1 MAVFKA
7 TQNKKG
13 SLDSGKFKATNRKS
27 YDSIMVYDWETKNK
41 ESISTLNNYYTK
53 INNGEFLTADDI
65 TAYQTALNDY
75 VNSSKS
81 LRGINKSFGGT
92 YSEEEEKKWN
102 DSITLMQTDYDNASK
117 FYSSFKNEDKYKDY
131 LAGVQRQNELK
142 NYDLTAGA
150 TEIAELESIYNSTK
164 NQLDSLNHELVRAI
178 DNRDVNKVKS
188 IRAQIEEAKNKLEQY
203 GDIESI
209 LAEKRAYYGEA
220 ERLQSSIKLSEEAKN
235 DADFATYS
243 QQGASIKNPTLDD
256 AWGGFSVG
264 SWRPFGEDIGNIV
277 TFSRQY
283 ADEEMAKYGD
293 SNNSPLLTNPLYGF
307 MTDDE
312 VSIYNYYLA
321 KEGKEK
327 ASEYLSAIEG
337 DLTARQATGIV
348 DNIGDNGLLK
358 VVFNVAANVE
368 NYFVGMKNLI
378 AEEDYYAPTA
388 SQLASNELSGTFDTV
403 FGQVMYDLAGSIGY
417 MLPSI
422 LVGNVLG
429 GAIGTASM
437 GLSAMGN
444 AKAEMINLGYSKE
457 QATAYGVLVGASEA
471 GLQYVLGGIS
481 SLGGKASGGLIQKV
495 LTKVDN
501 AFARTAIKLG
511 GNMLSEGIE
520 ESLQTILE
528 PWFKSIVTGVD
539 FEAPDAGEVLY
550 SGLLGALSAGLLE
563 GAGTIGGEVSTYKS
577 GQLVQNV
584 GAVDRLAKV
593 GSTFAADSVAYKI
606 AGKVNENTGAYTI
619 GRLLNEVDAT
629 LTEQNKSEIVKS
641 LIRKGMSPSDAE
653 IHVKWLNEVVE
664 GATITDEQALLLDS
678 NDVLSKTFND
688 VIINENSTVNQRNKA
703 YAEAIDMVN
712 KGVVDTKVSKGSK
725 TAETPIAET
734 SSTTVETQAEGGNLA
749 TTEANTTTHEGNEV
763 KVKEISSIKDG
774 EVFVRLDNG
783 KEVSTKEIDFNR
795 KEDGLIYEHVAN
807 MNEETAQYFLDG
819 FNKGNIGEGKTISLE
834 TYIRGFD
841 EAYKNGALG
850 MPYYSISKDGIAAL
864 LSETQRKIAYNRGR
878 IDSVAKIEAQ
888 QKELDEKRATVSK
901 TEKVEKK
908 KGKVHIED
916 GVEVKTERQKTSIKA
931 LEVLANALGIDIHIF
946 ESTIGEDGKRSG
958 ANGWY
963 DPTNNS
969 IHIDLYAGQTGEST
983 ILFTAAHE
991 LTHFIREWSPKKFQ
1005 VFADFLLE
1013 QYGERGVPID
1023 DLIQK
1028 QINKAKA
1035 KRNVTLSFDAAYEE
1049 VIADACESM
1058 LTDSNALK
1066 KIAMLKAKDKGLV
1079 NQIKT
1084 FINNL
1089 VEKIKIAYDK
1099 LNPDS
1104 QEAKLVRR
1112 MGDVAKQLQ
1121 TLWTDA
1127 LMDAGE
1133 TYQTVDKTLGDNGVM
1148 VDPNTESAS
1157 LLSVRDVLDSKQQD
1171 QVAKAL
1177 AERFGVTEEEA
1188 RNWISAETS
1197 LASIILN
1204 PKYSQYLDYTADP
1217 NEQAIKKNSDYPQ
1230 GTVDFSNICKKRRDF
1245 TDVMNRVLRKFPN
1258 HVFEAT
1264 DLAKIR
1270 TIMME
1275 ENMEVACGICYVED
1289 RRQLDSIVAQDFI
1302 NSLALYREGSKTR
1315 PDGSPFNTNQLK
1327 ALQLID
1333 GDTYTPTIYELVS
1346 LEGRNSLKA
1355 KNPAME
1361 QAWVKFN
1368 NARGMQSVRL
1378 LLNDAE
1384 YKRQILK
1391 YSPAVVSRK
1400 NDYGGLR
1407 IYSFSDMEM
1416 FHLIDIIQVITD
1428 SATVGLSI
1436 QGYTKVNEYAKAVK
1450 DTGEKLNR
1458 SLIPKGDLGYHIENG
1473 KVVLDYDTV
1482 EGIDINHPDFFDS
1495 TDNPNVGNIVI
1506 GINETQIKASML
1518 SDFVDYIIPFHTGQ
1532 SKDVLGEK
1540 GIAEWHNYEDS
1551 QSERDLATGKKSSHQ
1566 INIYTE
1572 VLQAAEK
1579 EGKPITNKV
1588 EFVNKFLE
1596 VCKEN
1601 GLKPRFSEFLNIG
1614 KDGEYVYTEG
1624 YHKFLVDFKMFDTK
1638 TGEYLPQK
1646 PVKPIFD
1653 NEYLTSLLK
1662 DYVKSQQEK
1671 DAKLAE
1677 TIPTVIERITNEI
1690 VKPDVKYSDR
1700 DSDGNHLSKEQQ
1712 EFFKDSMVRDKDGNL
1727 LVLYHGTHEKFSIFD
1742 ISKTSSVNALGKG
1755 HYFTTSLEDA
1765 TEHYT
1770 KAGGTVDNSNDTDAK
1785 IESMAYDL
1793 FYERGYDYED
1803 SLEGDSEINEILDEC
1818 FREAEEYYSEKNAT
1832 LMSVYLNIK
1841 NPLFVKKG
1849 SEVGSI
1855 LSRVF
1860 VDINN
1865 RIVDIDSSEI
1875 LGSEYDGIIDTT
1887 VSETL
1892 QGVPEGTMHIVAFNS
1907 NQIKLTNNET
1917 PTDNPDIRYSD
1928 RVTDKETLEFL
1939 ENQEHVTVYRAMQL
1953 IDGKLYPP
1961 MNAYTYD
1968 KNGNKVLMPPSE
1980 IGAWEQAVERPDLID
1995 PKTGKFKLDKGKTD
2009 SGKRGTAVA
2018 AAYNPYIHTS
2028 LSMLNDQ
2035 FTSAYTRSNLVVVK
2049 GVVPKSELS
2058 SGYRAEYAKD
2068 SVGETEWHSG
2078 VVSSQLPE
2086 SRKVILSRWFKPV
2099 EVVDNDVV
2107 AQSIKKM
2114 LGNTGIE
2121 IPYNVVSPN
2130 LRRSLEKI
2138 GVPVG
2143 EGRGIRNLPNKN
2155 EVKYSE
2161 RDPQLAEQREKINKV
2176 LASENAKLKED
2187 NQYLKELVKLQRKQ
2201 THGTKFTKSSVQI
2214 VASKLMKY
2222 ARANGNRAELVQLL
2236 NNFYEHI
2243 ANGENLAWEEIAE
2256 TAQPAVDW
2264 LKNHVVNQKTKL
2276 DPHARE
2282 ILDNLRSKRIYL
2294 NKDQQSEAAYV
2305 YGSFYEYR
2313 KKAMGSLMIVNKDNP
2328 NGAIA
2333 LESVW
2338 YELAELYPDY
2348 FDSEVTVAE
2357 MPARLLDII
2366 DALRNFHDYSTDYEY
2381 ADDMVEQD
2389 LLLQVYDSYWDVSTL
2404 HTAADSYQ
2412 KQINLL
2418 KLKHHQKIAE
2428 LREFHNEKHNQ
2439 LKKDYQEKITR
2450 IKSEYRERNAKT
2462 TRELMN
2468 RYQES
2473 RAKATEG
2480 RHKTEMKRKIQKVVK
2495 ELKKLLLSPTKDK
2508 HVKEELQRAVAE
2520 ALWSINMDTV
2530 GADERVAKYNDL
2542 IAKSSDPDVIQE
2554 LTDTRDR
2561 IQFQGEN
2568 LKDKLD
2574 ALKSAYEKIKNSKDA
2589 ELSNAYQEVVL
2600 NSISN
2605 TLELVG
2611 DTPIRYMSLE
2621 QLEAVYE
2628 MYSMVLHT
2636 VRTAN
2641 KMFKESKYET
2651 LVQTAEAVNSEVRL
2665 AGGEHYKRT
2674 ALGSTLNKIGWT
2686 FLKPFT
2692 AFRTIGSKT
2701 LTSLYNNLRSGED
2714 TYYVDIKEAQDFI
2727 QEQYKKHN
2735 FSKWDMK
2742 QTKEFTAKSGKTF
2755 SLTLEQMMS
2764 IFAYS
2769 RREQAK
2775 AHLLEGGIVLDDAVQ
2790 VVEKNKLGLPVKYEV
2805 TTKSAFNLSEG
2816 TLLEIIDSLT
2826 DEQKAFVKE
2835 MQSYLSDT
2843 MGAKG
2848 NEISM
2853 EMYGIKLFKEAFYF
2867 PIKSSSDYMGFK
2879 PEEAGEI
2886 KLKNPSF
2893 SKETVRHANNPVV
2906 LSNFTDVWANH
2917 VNDMSMYHSFVLP
2930 LEDFTRV
2937 FNYKTRTDAMTE
2949 TMSTEATIA
2958 NAYGKGATQYIRNF
2972 LKSLNGGVRVQG
2984 TPADKLI
2991 SLTKKGAVLAS
3002 ASVTIQQPS
3011 AVMRAMAYIKPKY
3024 FVKATPDSL
3033 KLVNHKKDW
3042 AEIKQYAPIA
3052 GIKEMGHFD
3061 IGLGQSTVDWIK
3073 SNKTTMEKVDDVL
3086 TAAPAYMDELTWISI
3101 WQAVKREVLDTTDLK
3116 FGTKAYLE
3124 KVGERFT
3131 EVVSLSQVY
3140 DSVFA
3145 RSDLMRNP
3153 NPLAKMLTSFMAEP
3167 STTLNMLFDSWV
3179 QAKRTGSKKPMAIT
3193 SGAVVSS
3200 IVLNAMLK
3208 SIVIAMRDD
3217 DEDESYTEKYF
3228 EAFFGD
3234 LKDNL
3239 NPLTLIPLVKD
3250 VVSIFN
3256 GYDVERMDM
3265 ALFSDLK
3272 NAIDAFDSESKT
3284 AYEKW
3289 SGLVGALSAFF
3300 GVPIK
3305 NIERDIRGFIN
3316 TMESFFNGEKTTGAG
3331 IWNAIR
3337 EGLSGKESSKTQQL
3351 YEAYLN
3357 GDQGQIKRV
3366 EGRFKDEADIEAA
3379 LRKALREN
3387 DPRIREAAQAV
3398 IDGNHAERIRITKEI
3413 KAEGHF
3419 KQDTIVAAIN
3429 AELTAMRR
3437 ENKE

>member
-1 MAVFKA
+1 MEVLNMGVRDRYNEKKKKETQSNTSPSPASTSSGVAERYKLKKYYQTLDIDSVNQDYIDSFVSDTNNFFKSSEETYNGIDWYNA
-7 TQNKKG
+7 
-13 SLDSGKFKATNRKS
+13 SSV
-27 YDSIMVYDWETKNK
+27 YDSTSNTLKDLKTRGDTIKAWLDKNK
-41 ESISTLNNYYTK
+41 DRIKEEDYNNLYTTLN
-53 INNGEFLTADDI
+53 
-65 TAYQTALNDY
+65 
-75 VNSSKS
+75 
-81 LRGINKSFGGT
+81 GINGSFDTVIGGFQQV
-92 YSEEEEKKWN
+92 K
-102 DSITLMQTDYDNASK
+102 D

-131 LAGVQRQNELK
+131 LAGVQRQTELK

-164 NQLDSLNHELVRAI
+164 DQLDSLNLELVRAI

-188 IRAQIEEAKNKLEQY
+188 IRTQIEEAENKLEQY

-220 ERLQSSIKLSEEAKN
+220 ERLQNGIKLTEEAKN

-283 ADEEMAKYGD
+283 ADEELAGID
-293 SNNSPLLTNPLYGF
+293 GNNSPRLTNDLYGF
-307 MTDDE
+307 MTDEE

-321 KEGKEK
+321 KDGKEK

-337 DLTARQATGIV
+337 DLTARQASGIV
-348 DNIGDNGLLK
+348 DNIGDNGFLK
-358 VVFNVAANVE
+358 VAFLAVSGMV
-368 NYFVGMKNLI
+368 NYITGAKNLFKD
-378 AEEDYYAPTA
+378 EEYYAPSATQMA
-388 SQLASNELSGTFDTV
+388 VAEIQDSFDTW
-403 FGQVMYDLAGSIGY
+403 FGKVVGDLAYTTGN

-422 LVGNVLG
+422 LVGTVTG
-429 GAIGTASM
+429 GIVGNITM

-444 AKAEMINLGYSKE
+444 AKAEMINLGYSKD
-457 QATAYGVLVGASEA
+457 QATAYGALVGASEA
-471 GLQYVLGGIS
+471 GLQYLLGGIS

-511 GNMLSEGIE
+511 GSMLSEGFE
-520 ESLQTILE
+520 ESLQTVLE

-539 FEAPDAGEVLY
+539 FEAADLGDVLY

-563 GAGTIGGEVSTYKS
+563 GAGTIGGEVSTYKT
-577 GQLVQNV
+577 GKLVQNV
-584 GAVDRLAKV
+584 GTVDRLTKL

-606 AGKVNENTGAYTI
+606 AKKVNKNTGAYTI

-629 LTEQNKSEIVKS
+629 LTEQNKSEIRKS
-641 LIRKGMSPSDAE
+641 LKRKGMLDADIE
-653 IHVKWLNEVVE
+653 THIKWLNEVVE
-664 GATITDEQALLLDS
+664 GATITDEQALILNS
-678 NDVLSKTFND
+678 NEIVSKTFND
-688 VIINENSTVNQRNKA
+688 VIINQNSTVNQRSKA
-703 YAEAIDMVN
+703 YSQTADIIN
-712 KGVVDTKVSKGSK
+712 KGVIDKKASNGSQ
-725 TAETPIAET
+725 TAETSKVET
-734 SSTTVETQAEGGNLA
+734 SLTPTPSEGSTASNTSETKADDNGSVDPQAK
-749 TTEANTTTHEGNEV
+749 TTYDGNEV
-763 KVKEISSIKDG
+763 NIKEVSAVKDG
-774 EVFVRLDNG
+774 EVFVRLDDG
-783 KEVSTKEIDFNR
+783 RKVSTKYVNFDKE
-795 KEDGLIYEHVAN
+795 EDGLVYEHVAN
-807 MNEETAQYFLDG
+807 MNPATAQYFIDG
-819 FNKGNIGEGKTISLE
+819 FNKGKVGEGKTISLE

-841 EAYKNGALG
+841 EAYKIGSLG
-850 MPYYSISKDGIAAL
+850 VPYYSISKDGMAAL

-878 IDSVAKIEAQ
+878 IDSVAKVEAQ
-888 QKELDEKRATVSK
+888 QKGLNEKKTTVSK
-901 TEKVEKK
+901 TENTEKK
-908 KGKVHIED
+908 KGKVYFEK
-916 GVEVKTERQKTSIKA
+916 GVYAKNNRQKTSIKA
-931 LEVLANALGIDIHIF
+931 LKVLADALGINIHIF
-946 ESTIGEDGKRSG
+946 ESPVDATGKHSG
-958 ANGWY
+958 KNGWY
-963 DPTNNS
+963 DPSDNS
-969 IHIDLYAGQTGEST
+969 IHIDLYAGADGKST

-991 LTHFIREWSPKKFQ
+991 LTHFIREWSPKKFKT
-1005 VFADFLLE
+1005 FADFLLA
-1013 QYGERGVPID
+1013 QYGVRGVSVEQLVRSQID
-1023 DLIQK
+1023 
-1028 QINKAKA
+1028 KA
-1035 KRNVTLSFDAAYEE
+1035 KRNGRDIDYDTAYEE
-1049 VIADACESM
+1049 VIADACEAM
-1058 LTDSNALK
+1058 LTDSNAIK
-1066 KIAMLKAKDKGLV
+1066 KLAMLKAKDRGLV
-1079 NQIKT
+1079 NKIKT

-1089 VEKIKIAYDK
+1089 VEKIKKAYAK
-1099 LNPDS
+1099 LAPDS
-1104 QEAKLVRR
+1104 VEAKLVRG
-1112 MGDVAKQLQ
+1112 MVDVAEQLQ

-1127 LMDAGE
+1127 LMDAGA
-1133 TYQTVDKTLGDNGVM
+1133 TYQAVGSKDSATTEQTKHSDRDNFDWNSEEAQIITSAMDMATCRQMIERTYRIVNPNQYEEKPIYRNAEEWLADVGADEVALYIENEYILQEKYLDKIPAYIDGDVYVSEIIEAYQAGVLKGSNNKAEAVRLDVSKGVDTKDSRFYAPQKVEGVKALFETANQKLTNANRDEVTKARAKILLFAHNRGAVEELGITQSELNKKLRSWSHYSAKARDISERINKGVALSNVWTGIENSSYLYNSTVTEEDFSPLVGSISGNSSAYERRFIASTMLALDTHIDYTGIKFVFGVNNFDRGSVLGQYEDHNRTVSIKRGSGL
-1148 VDPNTESAS
+1148 NTVAHEIGHAIDHQWW
-1157 LLSVRDVLDSKQQD
+1157 RDVYKWSGRKDTGGHSPGLSENVINLDLITDSEVKQWIKNFQVFVDNISDSSSIYNEYTQSKNEVFARFVAQFVEWTMQIATGRNQSFGYSSYSDKFTGAQFIEFAKILQEKAKLDSKYQ
-1171 QVAKAL
+1171 K
-1177 AERFGVTEEEA
+1177 
-1188 RNWISAETS
+1188 ET
-1197 LASIILN
+1197 
-1204 PKYSQYLDYTADP
+1204 
-1217 NEQAIKKNSDYPQ
+1217 
-1230 GTVDFSNICKKRRDF
+1230 
-1245 TDVMNRVLRKFPN
+1245 
-1258 HVFEAT
+1258 
-1264 DLAKIR
+1264 
-1270 TIMME
+1270 
-1275 ENMEVACGICYVED
+1275 
-1289 RRQLDSIVAQDFI
+1289 
-1302 NSLALYREGSKTR
+1302 
-1315 PDGSPFNTNQLK
+1315 
-1327 ALQLID
+1327 
-1333 GDTYTPTIYELVS
+1333 
-1346 LEGRNSLKA
+1346 
-1355 KNPAME
+1355 
-1361 QAWVKFN
+1361 
-1368 NARGMQSVRL
+1368 
-1378 LLNDAE
+1378 
-1384 YKRQILK
+1384 
-1391 YSPAVVSRK
+1391 
-1400 NDYGGLR
+1400 
-1407 IYSFSDMEM
+1407 
-1416 FHLIDIIQVITD
+1416 
-1428 SATVGLSI
+1428 
-1436 QGYTKVNEYAKAVK
+1436 
-1450 DTGEKLNR
+1450 
-1458 SLIPKGDLGYHIENG
+1458 
-1473 KVVLDYDTV
+1473 
-1482 EGIDINHPDFFDS
+1482 
-1495 TDNPNVGNIVI
+1495 
-1506 GINETQIKASML
+1506 
-1518 SDFVDYIIPFHTGQ
+1518 
-1532 SKDVLGEK
+1532 
-1540 GIAEWHNYEDS
+1540 
-1551 QSERDLATGKKSSHQ
+1551 
-1566 INIYTE
+1566 
-1572 VLQAAEK
+1572 
-1579 EGKPITNKV
+1579 
-1588 EFVNKFLE
+1588 
-1596 VCKEN
+1596 
-1601 GLKPRFSEFLNIG
+1601 
-1614 KDGEYVYTEG
+1614 
-1624 YHKFLVDFKMFDTK
+1624 
-1638 TGEYLPQK
+1638 
-1646 PVKPIFD
+1646 
-1653 NEYLTSLLK
+1653 
-1662 DYVKSQQEK
+1662 
-1671 DAKLAE
+1671 
-1677 TIPTVIERITNEI
+1677 
-1690 VKPDVKYSDR
+1690 VKYSDR
-1700 DSDGNHLSKEQQ
+1700 DSAGNTLTKEQQ
-1712 EFFKDSMVRDKDGNL
+1712 EFFKDSKVRDKDGNL
-1727 LVLYHGTHEKFSIFD
+1727 LVVYHGSPKKFTVFD
-1742 ISKTSSVNALGKG
+1742 SRKVTGYKNNFNF
-1755 HYFTTSLEDA
+1755 FTPNKEYSEGVGFGA
-1765 TEHYT
+1765 N
-1770 KAGGTVDNSNDTDAK
+1770 GTVYK
-1785 IESMAYDL
+1785 
-1793 FYERGYDYED
+1793 
-1803 SLEGDSEINEILDEC
+1803 
-1818 FREAEEYYSEKNAT
+1818 
-1832 LMSVYLNIK
+1832 VYLNIQ
-1841 NPLFVKKG
+1841 NPYYLNADGQKLGDLDFDK
-1849 SEVGSI
+1849 
-1855 LSRVF
+1855 
-1860 VDINN
+1860 DYWHNN
-1865 RIVDIDSSEI
+1865 EKVVATLISY
-1875 LGSEYDGIIDTT
+1875 GYDGLIVGEKHFPDEII
-1887 VSETL
+1887 S
-1892 QGVPEGTMHIVAFNS
+1892 FNS
-1907 NQIKLTNNET
+1907 NQIKLTNNKT
-1917 PTDNPDIRYSD
+1917 PTSDPDIRYSERYQSAEENSDILALLD
-1928 RVTDKETLEFL
+1928 RVASGNFKANEKVYFGTVSDNIAKQIQKLTGINVTGFKVAIEARQVEHILKGHGQHGTTDKSMADASNIAKMEYVLNEPDDIRNAGKTQAYSYMLNGKNRTADTVLYEKEIGEKSYYVVQAVPDTKAKTLYI
-1939 ENQEHVTVYRAMQL
+1939 VTAFIGKKGYKKEAPQL
-1953 IDGKLYPP
+1953 I
-1961 MNAYTYD
+1961 NAKSLDAT
-1968 KNGNKVLMPPSE
+1968 
-1980 IGAWEQAVERPDLID
+1980 A
-1995 PKTGKFKLDKGKTD
+1995 KTGSVDASKNTIPQ
-2009 SGKRGTAVA
+2009 
-2018 AAYNPYIHTS
+2018 NPNFVNI
-2028 LSMLNDQ
+2028 N
-2035 FTSAYTRSNLVVVK
+2035 
-2049 GVVPKSELS
+2049 PKN
-2058 SGYRAEYAKD
+2058 
-2068 SVGETEWHSG
+2068 
-2078 VVSSQLPE
+2078 SQ
-2086 SRKVILSRWFKPV
+2086 
-2099 EVVDNDVV
+2099 
-2107 AQSIKKM
+2107 
-2114 LGNTGIE
+2114 
-2121 IPYNVVSPN
+2121 
-2130 LRRSLEKI
+2130 
-2138 GVPVG
+2138 
-2143 EGRGIRNLPNKN
+2143 
-2155 EVKYSE
+2155 KYSE

-2176 LASENAKLKED
+2176 LESENAKLKED

-2243 ANGENLAWEEIAE
+2243 ANGENLAWEEITE
-2256 TAQPAVDW
+2256 TAQPAVNW
-2264 LKNHVVNQKTKL
+2264 LKQHVVNQKTKL

-2418 KLKHHQKIAE
+2418 KHKHHKQIAE

-2480 RHKTEMKRKIQKVVK
+2480 RHKTEMKHKIQKVVK

-2674 ALGSTLNKIGWT
+2674 ALGATLNKIGWT

-3024 FVKATPDSL
+3024 FIKSTPQAL
-3033 KLVNHKKDW
+3033 NLVNHKKDW

-3073 SNKTTMEKVDDVL
+3073 SNKTTMEKVDEVL
-3086 TAAPAYMDELTWISI
+3086 TKAPAYMDELTWVSI

-3145 RSDLMRNP
+3145 RSDLMRNT

-3179 QAKRTGSKKPMAIT
+3179 QGKRSGSKKAFAKITAST
-3193 SGAVVSS
+3193 SGAVVAS
-3200 IVLNAMLK
+3200 IVFNSMLK
-3208 SIVIAMRDD
+3208 SLVIAMRDD
-3217 DEDESYTEKYF
+3217 DEDESYIEKYF
-3228 EAFFGD
+3228 GAFSGD

-3239 NPLTLIPLVKD
+3239 NPLTLIPVVKD

-3265 ALFSDLK
+3265 SLFSDLR

-3289 SGLVGALSAFF
+3289 SGLVGAISAFF

-3305 NIERDIRGFIN
+3305 NVERDIRGFIN
-3316 TMESFFNGEKTTGAG
+3316 TMETFFNGEKTTSAG
-3331 IWNAIR
+3331 IWNSIR
-3337 EGLSGKESSKTQQL
+3337 EGWSGKESSKTQQL

-3357 GDQGQIKRV
+3357 DDQEQIKRV
-3366 EGRFKDEADIEAA
+3366 EGRFKDKSDIEAA

-3398 IDGNHAERIRITKEI
+3398 IDGNQSERIRITKEI

>member
-131 LAGVQRQNELK
+131 LAGVQRQTELK

-188 IRAQIEEAKNKLEQY
+188 IRTQIEEAENKLEQY

-220 ERLQSSIKLSEEAKN
+220 ERLQNGIKLTEEAKN

-243 QQGASIKNPTLDD
+243 QQGASIKNPTLDE
-256 AWGGFSVG
+256 AWGGFSIG
-264 SWRPFGEDIGNIV
+264 SWRPFGEEVGNIV

-283 ADEEMAKYGD
+283 SDEEMAKYGD

-378 AEEDYYAPTA
+378 TEEDYYAPTA

-444 AKAEMINLGYSKE
+444 AKAEMINLGYTKE
-457 QATAYGVLVGASEA
+457 QANTYGFLVGASEA
-471 GLQYVLGGIS
+471 GLQYILGGIS
-481 SLGGKASGGLIQKV
+481 SLGGKGADNLSKTV
-495 LTKVDN
+495 LSKIDN
-501 AFARTAIKLG
+501 AFANVSIKHGKNILYALSRIGAKTAI
-511 GNMLSEGIE
+511 NMGSEALE
-520 ESLQTILE
+520 ESMQTMLE

-563 GAGTIGGEVSTYKS
+563 GAGNIGGEVSTYKS
-577 GQLVQNV
+577 GQLVQNA
-584 GAVDRLAKV
+584 GAVDRLAKL

-619 GRLLNEVDAT
+619 GRLLNEVGAT
-629 LTEQNKSEIVKS
+629 LTEQNKSEIRKS
-641 LIRKGMSPSDAE
+641 LQRKMLDKDIE
-653 IHVKWLNEVVE
+653 THIKWLNEVVE
-664 GATITDEQALLLDS
+664 GAELTDEQALILDS
-678 NDVLSKTFND
+678 NEIVSKVFHD
-688 VIINENSTVNQRNKA
+688 VIINENSTVNQRIKA
-703 YAEAIDMVN
+703 YSEAIDMVN
-712 KGVVDTKVSKGSK
+712 KELAKKEALKTKSLNGSK
-725 TAETPIAET
+725 T
-734 SSTTVETQAEGGNLA
+734 VETTNTEIPSTQSETKEEGKKADLSEVK
-749 TTEANTTTHEGNEV
+749 TTYEGNEV
-763 KVKEISSIKDG
+763 SIKEVASIKDG
-774 EVFVRLDNG
+774 EVFVRLNDGREVNT
-783 KEVSTKEIDFNR
+783 KEVDFNR

-807 MNEETAQYFLDG
+807 MNSQTAQYFIDG
-819 FNKGNIGEGKTISLE
+819 FNKGNIGGGETISFE
-834 TYIRGFD
+834 QYMRGFD
-841 EAYKNGALG
+841 EAYKIGSLG
-850 MPYYSISKDGIAAL
+850 IPYYSISKDGFAAT

-888 QKELDEKRATVSK
+888 QKEVDAKKATVSK
-901 TEKVEKK
+901 TETVEKK
-908 KGKVHIED
+908 KGKVYFEK
-916 GVEVKTERQKTSIKA
+916 GVHAKNDRQKASIKA
-931 LEVLANALGIDIHIF
+931 LQVVADALGINIHIF
-946 ESTIGEDGKRSG
+946 ESAVDATGKRSG
-958 ANGWY
+958 KNGWY
-963 DPTNNS
+963 NPSDNS
-969 IHIDLYAGQTGEST
+969 IHIDLYAGADGKST

-991 LTHFIREWSPKKFQ
+991 LTHFIREWSPQKFKT
-1005 VFADFLLE
+1005 FADFLLA
-1013 QYGERGVPID
+1013 QYGARGVSVEQLVQSQID
-1023 DLIQK
+1023 
-1028 QINKAKA
+1028 KA
-1035 KRNVTLSFDAAYEE
+1035 KRNGRDIDYDTAYEE
-1049 VIADACESM
+1049 VIADACEAM
-1058 LTDSNALK
+1058 LTDSNAIK
-1066 KIAMLKAKDKGLV
+1066 KLAMLKAKDRGLV
-1079 NQIKT
+1079 SKIKT

-1089 VEKIKIAYDK
+1089 VEKIKKAYAK
-1099 LNPDS
+1099 LAPDS
-1104 QEAKLVRR
+1104 VEAKLVRG
-1112 MGDVAKQLQ
+1112 MVDVAEQLQ

-1133 TYQTVDKTLGDNGVM
+1133 AYQTIDTTLSNNGVM
-1148 VDPNTESAS
+1148 VDPKTESAS

-1177 AERFGVTEEEA
+1177 AERFGVTDEEA
-1188 RNWISAETS
+1188 KNWISAETS

-1275 ENMEVACGICYVED
+1275 EGMEVACGICYVED

-1315 PDGSPFNTNQLK
+1315 PDGAPFNTNQLK

-1361 QAWVKFN
+1361 EAWVKFN

-1391 YSPAVVSRK
+1391 YSPTVVNRK

-1518 SDFVDYIIPFHTGQ
+1518 SDFIDYIIPFHTGQ
-1532 SKDVLGEK
+1532 SNEVLGEK
-1540 GIAEWHNYEDS
+1540 GIAEWHNYVDS
-1551 QSERDLATGKKSSHQ
+1551 QSEIDLATGKKSSHQ

-1601 GLKPRFSEFLNIG
+1601 GLRPRFSEFLNIG

-1653 NEYLTSLLK
+1653 NEYLMSLLK

-1677 TIPTVIERITNEI
+1677 TIPTVLDRITNEI
-1690 VKPDVKYSDR
+1690 VKPDVKYSD
-1700 DSDGNHLSKEQQ
+1700 S
-1712 EFFKDSMVRDKDGNL
+1712 
-1727 LVLYHGTHEKFSIFD
+1727 
-1742 ISKTSSVNALGKG
+1742 
-1755 HYFTTSLEDA
+1755 
-1765 TEHYT
+1765 
-1770 KAGGTVDNSNDTDAK
+1770 
-1785 IESMAYDL
+1785 
-1793 FYERGYDYED
+1793 
-1803 SLEGDSEINEILDEC
+1803 
-1818 FREAEEYYSEKNAT
+1818 
-1832 LMSVYLNIK
+1832 
-1841 NPLFVKKG
+1841 
-1849 SEVGSI
+1849 
-1855 LSRVF
+1855 
-1860 VDINN
+1860 
-1865 RIVDIDSSEI
+1865 
-1875 LGSEYDGIIDTT
+1875 
-1887 VSETL
+1887 
-1892 QGVPEGTMHIVAFNS
+1892 
-1907 NQIKLTNNET
+1907 
-1917 PTDNPDIRYSD
+1917 NPDIRYSD

-1968 KNGNKVLMPPSE
+1968 ENGKKVLMPPSE

-2009 SGKRGTAVA
+2009 SGKKGTTVA

-2099 EVVDNDVV
+2099 EVMDNDAV
-2107 AQSIKKM
+2107 AQSIKKL

-2155 EVKYSE
+2155 EVKYSD
-2161 RDPQLAEQREKINKV
+2161 RDPDLAEQREKVNKV
-2176 LASENAKLKED
+2176 LESENAKLRED

-2201 THGTKFTKSSVQI
+2201 THGAKFTKSSVQI
-2214 VASKLMKY
+2214 VASKLMKSVN
-2222 ARANGNRAELVQLL
+2222 ANGNRAELVQLL

-2256 TAQPAVDW
+2256 TAQPAVNW
-2264 LKNHVVNQKTKL
+2264 LKNHVANKKTKL

-2294 NKDQQSEAAYV
+2294 NKEQQSEAAYV

-2348 FDSEVTVAE
+2348 FDSEITVAE

-2381 ADDMVEQD
+2381 AEDMLEQE
-2389 LLLQVYDSYWDVSTL
+2389 LLLQVYDGYWDVSTL

-2428 LREFHNEKHNQ
+2428 LRDYHNEKHNQ

-2480 RHKTEMKRKIQKVVK
+2480 RHKTEMKHKIQKVVK

-2542 IAKSSDPDVIQE
+2542 IAKASDPDVIQE

-2674 ALGSTLNKIGWT
+2674 AIGSTLNKIGWT

-2714 TYYVDIKEAQDFI
+2714 TYYVDIKEAQAFI
-2727 QEQYKKHN
+2727 EEQYKKHN

-3024 FVKATPDSL
+3024 FVKATADSL

-3086 TAAPAYMDELTWISI
+3086 SAAPAYMDELTWVSI

-3179 QAKRTGSKKPMAIT
+3179 QAKRTGSKKPMTIT

-3234 LKDNL
+3234 LKDSL

-3289 SGLVGALSAFF
+3289 SGLIGALSAFF

-3305 NIERDIRGFIN
+3305 NVERDIRGFIN

>member
-7 TQNKKG
+7 TENKKG

-27 YDSIMVYDWETKNK
+27 YDSTMVYDWETKNK

-65 TAYQTALNDY
+65 TAYRSALDNY
-75 VNSSKS
+75 ISSSNS

-92 YSEEEEKKWN
+92 YSEEEEKNWT
-102 DSITLMQTDYDNASK
+102 DSVSLMQTDYDNASK

-131 LAGVQRQNELK
+131 LAGVKRREEQKTFDLVAGKAEIEDLQVKAETKKSLEKQINTLNAQLNQAASVRDTAKVTELNTQLSELRK
-142 NYDLTAGA
+142 QY
-150 TEIAELESIYNSTK
+150 AE
-164 NQLDSLNHELVRAI
+164 
-178 DNRDVNKVKS
+178 
-188 IRAQIEEAKNKLEQY
+188 Y
-203 GDIESI
+203 GDTDYNAL

-220 ERLQSSIKLSEEAKN
+220 ERLQNSTKLTDEAKN
-235 DADFATYS
+235 SEDFDIYA
-243 QQGASIKNPTLDD
+243 QQGANIKNPTLDE
-256 AWGGFSVG
+256 AWGGFSIG
-264 SWRPFGEDIGNIV
+264 SWRPFGEDVGNIV
-277 TFSRQY
+277 TFSREY
-283 ADEEMAKYGD
+283 ADEELAGIEG
-293 SNNSPLLTNPLYGF
+293 NNSPRLTNDLYGF
-307 MTDDE
+307 MTEEE

-337 DLTARQATGIV
+337 DLTARQASGMV
-348 DNIGDNGLLK
+348 DNIGDNGFLK
-358 VVFNVAANVE
+358 VAFGFAAGIDQFASGV
-368 NYFVGMKNLI
+368 KNLI
-378 AEEDYYAPTA
+378 TDKDYYSSSA
-388 SQLASNELSGTFDTV
+388 SQMASAEIRESFDTG
-403 FGQVMYDLAGSIGY
+403 FGQVVYDLANTTGN

-422 LVGNVLG
+422 LVGSVFG
-429 GAIGTASM
+429 GGVGNIAM

-444 AKAEMINLGYSKE
+444 AKAEMINLGYTKD

-471 GLQYVLGGIS
+471 GLQYLLGGIS
-481 SLGGKASGGLIQKV
+481 ALGGKASGGLIEKV
-495 LTKVDN
+495 LTNVDN

-511 GNMLSEGIE
+511 GSMLSEGFE

-539 FEAPDAGEVLY
+539 FEAADASEVLY

-577 GQLVQNV
+577 GKLVQNV
-584 GAVDRLAKV
+584 GAVDRLTKL
-593 GSTFAADSVAYKI
+593 GSTFAADSVAYKL
-606 AGKVNENTGAYTI
+606 ASKVDENTGAYTI

-641 LIRKGMSPSDAE
+641 LVRKGMSTEDAN
-653 IHVKWLNEVVE
+653 IQVKWLNEVVE
-664 GATITDEQALLLDS
+664 GAELTDAQALLLDS
-678 NDVLSKTFND
+678 NDVLSRTFHD

-703 YAEAIDMVN
+703 YAEAVDMVN
-712 KGVVDTKVSKGSK
+712 KGVPDTKATNGSK
-725 TAETPIAET
+725 TIETPKTEIPSTESET
-734 SSTTVETQAEGGNLA
+734 KVEGEKADLSKAKTTY
-749 TTEANTTTHEGNEV
+749 EGNEV
-763 KVKEISSIKDG
+763 SIKEVSSIKDG
-774 EVFVRLDNG
+774 EVFVRLNDGREVNA
-783 KEVSTKEIDFNR
+783 KEVDFNR
-795 KEDGLIYEHVAN
+795 TEDGLIYEHVAN
-807 MNEETAQYFLDG
+807 MNEQTAQYFIEG
-819 FNKGNIGEGKTISLE
+819 FNKGNIGGGKTISFE
-834 TYIRGFD
+834 EYMRGFD
-841 EAYKNGALG
+841 EAYKNGSLG
-850 MPYYSISKDGIAAL
+850 IPYYALSKDGFAST

-878 IDSVAKIEAQ
+878 IDSVAKVEAKQ
-888 QKELDEKRATVSK
+888 SKLEEERASVSK
-901 TEKVEKK
+901 TEKAEKK
-908 KGKVHIED
+908 KGKVYFEK
-916 GVEVKTERQKTSIKA
+916 GVYAKNNRQKTSIKA
-931 LEVLANALGIDIHIF
+931 LQVLADALGVDIHIF
-946 ESTIGEDGKRSG
+946 ESATDANGKRSG
-958 ANGWY
+958 KNGWF
-963 DPTNNS
+963 DPSDNS
-969 IHIDLYAGQTGEST
+969 IHIDLYAGADGKST

-991 LTHFIREWSPKKFQ
+991 LTHFIREWSPKKFKT
-1005 VFADFLLE
+1005 FADFLLA
-1013 QYGERGVPID
+1013 QYGARGISVEQLVQSQID
-1023 DLIQK
+1023 
-1028 QINKAKA
+1028 KA
-1035 KRNVTLSFDAAYEE
+1035 KRNGRDIDFDTAYEE

-1058 LTDSNALK
+1058 LTDSNAIK
-1066 KIAMLKAKDKGLV
+1066 KLAMLKAKDRGLV
-1079 NQIKT
+1079 NKIKT
-1084 FINNL
+1084 FIDNL
-1089 VEKIKIAYDK
+1089 VEKIKKAYAK
-1099 LNPDS
+1099 LAPDS
-1104 QEAKLVRR
+1104 VEGQLVRG
-1112 MGDVAKQLQ
+1112 MVDVAKQLQ
-1121 TLWTDA
+1121 DLWTDA
-1127 LMDAGE
+1127 LVDAGE
-1133 TYQTVDKTLGDNGVM
+1133 TYQTIDKNLSNNGVM
-1148 VDPNTESAS
+1148 VDPKTESAS

-1188 RNWISAETS
+1188 KNWISAETS

-1275 ENMEVACGICYVED
+1275 EGMEVACGICYVED

-1315 PDGSPFNTNQLK
+1315 PDGAPFNTNQLK

-1361 QAWVKFN
+1361 EAWVKFN

-1391 YSPAVVSRK
+1391 YSPTVVNRK

-1458 SLIPKGDLGYHIENG
+1458 SLIPKGDLGYHMENG
-1473 KVVLDYDTV
+1473 KIVLDYDTV

-1518 SDFVDYIIPFHTGQ
+1518 SDFIDYIIPFHTGQ

-1601 GLKPRFSEFLNIG
+1601 GLQPRFSEFLNIG

-1653 NEYLTSLLK
+1653 NEYLMSLLK

-1677 TIPTVIERITNEI
+1677 TIPTVLDRITNEI

-1700 DSDGNHLSKEQQ
+1700 DSATFNGKPFWSGSVSLIDGVIEEVHSIEEAEDVDFHHSMYFSQAQVEKMQNGENA
-1712 EFFKDSMVRDKDGNL
+1712 FFW
-1727 LVLYHGTHEKFSIFD
+1727 
-1742 ISKTSSVNALGKG
+1742 
-1755 HYFTTSLEDA
+1755 
-1765 TEHYT
+1765 
-1770 KAGGTVDNSNDTDAK
+1770 VDNGVVNG
-1785 IESMAYDL
+1785 EW
-1793 FYERGYDYED
+1793 RD
-1803 SLEGDSEINEILDEC
+1803 SIP
-1818 FREAEEYYSEKNAT
+1818 KN
-1832 LMSVYLNIK
+1832 
-1841 NPLFVKKG
+1841 
-1849 SEVGSI
+1849 
-1855 LSRVF
+1855 
-1860 VDINN
+1860 
-1865 RIVDIDSSEI
+1865 
-1875 LGSEYDGIIDTT
+1875 IIDKIKAQIELK
-1887 VSETL
+1887 ETKYSD
-1892 QGVPEGTMHIVAFNS
+1892 G
-1907 NQIKLTNNET
+1907 
-1917 PTDNPDIRYSD
+1917 NPDIRYSD
-1928 RVTDKETLEFL
+1928 RDYE
-1939 ENQEHVTVYRAMQL
+1939 
-1953 IDGKLYPP
+1953 
-1961 MNAYTYD
+1961 
-1968 KNGNKVLMPPSE
+1968 
-1980 IGAWEQAVERPDLID
+1980 
-1995 PKTGKFKLDKGKTD
+1995 
-2009 SGKRGTAVA
+2009 
-2018 AAYNPYIHTS
+2018 
-2028 LSMLNDQ
+2028 
-2035 FTSAYTRSNLVVVK
+2035 
-2049 GVVPKSELS
+2049 
-2058 SGYRAEYAKD
+2058 
-2068 SVGETEWHSG
+2068 
-2078 VVSSQLPE
+2078 
-2086 SRKVILSRWFKPV
+2086 
-2099 EVVDNDVV
+2099 
-2107 AQSIKKM
+2107 
-2114 LGNTGIE
+2114 
-2121 IPYNVVSPN
+2121 
-2130 LRRSLEKI
+2130 
-2138 GVPVG
+2138 
-2143 EGRGIRNLPNKN
+2143 
-2155 EVKYSE
+2155 
-2161 RDPQLAEQREKINKV
+2161 LAEQREKINKV

-2187 NQYLKELVKLQRKQ
+2187 NQYLKELLKLQRKQ
-2201 THGTKFTKSSVQI
+2201 THGAKFTKSSVQV
-2214 VASKLMKY
+2214 VASKLMKSVN
-2222 ARANGNRAELVQLL
+2222 ASGNKSELVNLL

-2243 ANGENLAWEEIAE
+2243 AESKHLAWEEIAE
-2256 TAQPAVDW
+2256 KAQPAVKW
-2264 LKNHVVNQKTKL
+2264 LKEHVVN
-2276 DPHARE
+2276 
-2282 ILDNLRSKRIYL
+2282 
-2294 NKDQQSEAAYV
+2294 
-2305 YGSFYEYR
+2305 
-2313 KKAMGSLMIVNKDNP
+2313 KA
-2328 NGAIA
+2328 
-2333 LESVW
+2333 
-2338 YELAELYPDY
+2338 
-2348 FDSEVTVAE
+2348 
-2357 MPARLLDII
+2357 
-2366 DALRNFHDYSTDYEY
+2366 DYEY
-2381 ADDMVEQD
+2381 AEAMVEQD
-2389 LLLQVYDSYWDVSTL
+2389 ILLQVYDGYWDVSTL

-2418 KLKHHQKIAE
+2418 KHKHHKKIAE
-2428 LREFHNEKHNQ
+2428 LREYHNEKHNQ
-2439 LKKDYQEKITR
+2439 LKKEYQDKIAR

-2462 TRELMN
+2462 TRELMT

-2473 RAKATEG
+2473 RAKAAEG
-2480 RHKTEMKRKIQKVVK
+2480 RHKTEMRHKIKKVVN
-2495 ELKKLLLSPTKDK
+2495 ELNKLLLRPTKDK

-2520 ALWSINMDTV
+2520 ALWAINMDTV
-2530 GADERVAKYNDL
+2530 VADDRVAKYNDL
-2542 IAKSSDPDVIQE
+2542 IAKATDPDVIQE

-2574 ALKSAYEKIKNSKDA
+2574 ALKSSYEKIKNSKDV

-2600 NSISN
+2600 NSINN

-2628 MYSMVLHT
+2628 MYKMVLHT

-2651 LVQTAEAVNSEVRL
+2651 LVKTAEAVNAEVRL

-2674 ALGSTLNKIGWT
+2674 VIGSTLAKIGWT

-2701 LTSLYNNLRSGED
+2701 LTGLYNNLRLGED

-2727 QEQYKKHN
+2727 KSQYEKHN

-2775 AHLLEGGIVLDDAVQ
+2775 AHLLEGGIVLDDAVT
-2790 VVEKNKLGLPVKYEV
+2790 VTEKNKLGLPVKYEV
-2805 TTKSAFNLSEG
+2805 TTKNAFNLSEG

-2835 MQSYLSDT
+2835 MQSYLSDV

-2853 EMYGIKLFKEAFYF
+2853 EMYGIKLFKEVFYF
-2867 PIKSSSDYMGFK
+2867 PIKSSKDYMGFK

-2893 SKETVRHANNPVV
+2893 SKETVKHANNPVV

-2917 VNDMSMYHSFVLP
+2917 VNDMAMYHSFVLP

-2937 FNYKTRTDAMTE
+2937 FNYKTRTDAKTE

-2958 NAYGKGATQYIRNF
+2958 NAYGKGATDYIRNF
-2972 LKSLNGGVRVQG
+2972 LRSLNGGVRVQG
-2984 TPADKLI
+2984 TPVDKLI
-2991 SLTKKGAVLAS
+2991 TLTKKGAVLAS
-3002 ASVTIQQPS
+3002 ASVVIQQPS
-3011 AVMRAMAYIKPKY
+3011 AVMRAMAYINPKY
-3024 FVKATPDSL
+3024 FVKATPQSL
-3033 KLVNHKKDW
+3033 NLKNHKKDW
-3042 AEIKQYAPIA
+3042 EEIKKYAPIA

-3073 SNKTTMEKVDDVL
+3073 SNQTTMEKVDDAL
-3086 TAAPAYMDELTWISI
+3086 SKAPAYMDEITWVSI
-3101 WQAVKREVLDTTDLK
+3101 WQAVKREVLETTDLK
-3116 FGTKAYLE
+3116 FGTEAFLN

-3145 RSDLMRNP
+3145 RSDIMRNA

-3167 STTLNMLFDSWV
+3167 STTLNMLFDSWL
-3179 QAKRTGSKKPMAIT
+3179 QGKRTGNKKVLATT
-3193 SGAVVSS
+3193 SGAVVASV
-3200 IVLNAMLK
+3200 VLNSMLK
-3208 SIVIAMRDD
+3208 SVIIAMRDD
-3217 DEDESYTEKYF
+3217 DEDESYIEKYF
-3228 EAFFGD
+3228 GAFAGD
-3234 LKDNL
+3234 LIDSL
-3239 NPLTLIPLVKD
+3239 NPLTLIPVVKD
-3250 VVSIFN
+3250 IVSIFQ

-3272 NAIDAFDSESKT
+3272 NAIDAFDSDNKT
-3284 AYEKW
+3284 DYEKW
-3289 SGLVGALSAFF
+3289 SGLVGAISAFF
-3300 GVPIK
+3300 GIPIK
-3305 NIERDIRGFIN
+3305 NVERDIRGLYN
-3316 TMESFFNGEKTTGAG
+3316 TIRSFFKGEKTTGAG
-3331 IWNAIR
+3331 IWNSIK
-3337 EGLSGKESSKTQQL
+3337 EGLSGKEISKTQQL

-3357 GDQGQIKRV
+3357 GDQEQIKRV
-3366 EGRFKDEADIEAA
+3366 EGRFKDQTDIEAA

-3398 IDGNHAERIRITKEI
+3398 IDGNHEERIRITKEI

-3419 KQDTIVAAIN
+3419 KQDIIVAAIN
-3429 AELTAMRR
+3429 AELTALRR
-3437 ENKE
+3437 EMSEAKNKN

>member
-1 MAVFKA
+1 
-7 TQNKKG
+7 
-13 SLDSGKFKATNRKS
+13 
-27 YDSIMVYDWETKNK
+27 
-41 ESISTLNNYYTK
+41 
-53 INNGEFLTADDI
+53 
-65 TAYQTALNDY
+65 
-75 VNSSKS
+75 
-81 LRGINKSFGGT
+81 
-92 YSEEEEKKWN
+92 
-102 DSITLMQTDYDNASK
+102 
-117 FYSSFKNEDKYKDY
+117 
-131 LAGVQRQNELK
+131 
-142 NYDLTAGA
+142 
-150 TEIAELESIYNSTK
+150 
-164 NQLDSLNHELVRAI
+164 
-178 DNRDVNKVKS
+178 
-188 IRAQIEEAKNKLEQY
+188 
-203 GDIESI
+203 
-209 LAEKRAYYGEA
+209 
-220 ERLQSSIKLSEEAKN
+220 
-235 DADFATYS
+235 
-243 QQGASIKNPTLDD
+243 
-256 AWGGFSVG
+256 
-264 SWRPFGEDIGNIV
+264 
-277 TFSRQY
+277 
-283 ADEEMAKYGD
+283 
-293 SNNSPLLTNPLYGF
+293 
-307 MTDDE
+307 
-312 VSIYNYYLA
+312 
-321 KEGKEK
+321 
-327 ASEYLSAIEG
+327 
-337 DLTARQATGIV
+337 
-348 DNIGDNGLLK
+348 
-358 VVFNVAANVE
+358 
-368 NYFVGMKNLI
+368 
-378 AEEDYYAPTA
+378 
-388 SQLASNELSGTFDTV
+388 
-403 FGQVMYDLAGSIGY
+403 
-417 MLPSI
+417 
-422 LVGNVLG
+422 
-429 GAIGTASM
+429 
-437 GLSAMGN
+437 
-444 AKAEMINLGYSKE
+444 
-457 QATAYGVLVGASEA
+457 
-471 GLQYVLGGIS
+471 
-481 SLGGKASGGLIQKV
+481 
-495 LTKVDN
+495 
-501 AFARTAIKLG
+501 
-511 GNMLSEGIE
+511 
-520 ESLQTILE
+520 
-528 PWFKSIVTGVD
+528 
-539 FEAPDAGEVLY
+539 
-550 SGLLGALSAGLLE
+550 
-563 GAGTIGGEVSTYKS
+563 
-577 GQLVQNV
+577 
-584 GAVDRLAKV
+584 
-593 GSTFAADSVAYKI
+593 
-606 AGKVNENTGAYTI
+606 
-619 GRLLNEVDAT
+619 
-629 LTEQNKSEIVKS
+629 
-641 LIRKGMSPSDAE
+641 
-653 IHVKWLNEVVE
+653 
-664 GATITDEQALLLDS
+664 
-678 NDVLSKTFND
+678 
-688 VIINENSTVNQRNKA
+688 
-703 YAEAIDMVN
+703 
-712 KGVVDTKVSKGSK
+712 
-725 TAETPIAET
+725 
-734 SSTTVETQAEGGNLA
+734 
-749 TTEANTTTHEGNEV
+749 
-763 KVKEISSIKDG
+763 
-774 EVFVRLDNG
+774 
-783 KEVSTKEIDFNR
+783 
-795 KEDGLIYEHVAN
+795 
-807 MNEETAQYFLDG
+807 
-819 FNKGNIGEGKTISLE
+819 
-834 TYIRGFD
+834 
-841 EAYKNGALG
+841 
-850 MPYYSISKDGIAAL
+850 
-864 LSETQRKIAYNRGR
+864 
-878 IDSVAKIEAQ
+878 
-888 QKELDEKRATVSK
+888 
-901 TEKVEKK
+901 
-908 KGKVHIED
+908 
-916 GVEVKTERQKTSIKA
+916 
-931 LEVLANALGIDIHIF
+931 
-946 ESTIGEDGKRSG
+946 
-958 ANGWY
+958 
-963 DPTNNS
+963 
-969 IHIDLYAGQTGEST
+969 
-983 ILFTAAHE
+983 
-991 LTHFIREWSPKKFQ
+991 
-1005 VFADFLLE
+1005 
-1013 QYGERGVPID
+1013 
-1023 DLIQK
+1023 
-1028 QINKAKA
+1028 
-1035 KRNVTLSFDAAYEE
+1035 
-1049 VIADACESM
+1049 
-1058 LTDSNALK
+1058 
-1066 KIAMLKAKDKGLV
+1066 
-1079 NQIKT
+1079 
-1084 FINNL
+1084 
-1089 VEKIKIAYDK
+1089 
-1099 LNPDS
+1099 
-1104 QEAKLVRR
+1104 
-1112 MGDVAKQLQ
+1112 
-1121 TLWTDA
+1121 
-1127 LMDAGE
+1127 
-1133 TYQTVDKTLGDNGVM
+1133 
-1148 VDPNTESAS
+1148 
-1157 LLSVRDVLDSKQQD
+1157 
-1171 QVAKAL
+1171 
-1177 AERFGVTEEEA
+1177 
-1188 RNWISAETS
+1188 
-1197 LASIILN
+1197 
-1204 PKYSQYLDYTADP
+1204 
-1217 NEQAIKKNSDYPQ
+1217 
-1230 GTVDFSNICKKRRDF
+1230 
-1245 TDVMNRVLRKFPN
+1245 
-1258 HVFEAT
+1258 
-1264 DLAKIR
+1264 
-1270 TIMME
+1270 
-1275 ENMEVACGICYVED
+1275 
-1289 RRQLDSIVAQDFI
+1289 
-1302 NSLALYREGSKTR
+1302 
-1315 PDGSPFNTNQLK
+1315 
-1327 ALQLID
+1327 
-1333 GDTYTPTIYELVS
+1333 
-1346 LEGRNSLKA
+1346 
-1355 KNPAME
+1355 
-1361 QAWVKFN
+1361 
-1368 NARGMQSVRL
+1368 
-1378 LLNDAE
+1378 
-1384 YKRQILK
+1384 
-1391 YSPAVVSRK
+1391 
-1400 NDYGGLR
+1400 
-1407 IYSFSDMEM
+1407 
-1416 FHLIDIIQVITD
+1416 
-1428 SATVGLSI
+1428 
-1436 QGYTKVNEYAKAVK
+1436 
-1450 DTGEKLNR
+1450 
-1458 SLIPKGDLGYHIENG
+1458 
-1473 KVVLDYDTV
+1473 
-1482 EGIDINHPDFFDS
+1482 
-1495 TDNPNVGNIVI
+1495 
-1506 GINETQIKASML
+1506 
-1518 SDFVDYIIPFHTGQ
+1518 
-1532 SKDVLGEK
+1532 
-1540 GIAEWHNYEDS
+1540 
-1551 QSERDLATGKKSSHQ
+1551 
-1566 INIYTE
+1566 
-1572 VLQAAEK
+1572 
-1579 EGKPITNKV
+1579 
-1588 EFVNKFLE
+1588 
-1596 VCKEN
+1596 
-1601 GLKPRFSEFLNIG
+1601 
-1614 KDGEYVYTEG
+1614 
-1624 YHKFLVDFKMFDTK
+1624 
-1638 TGEYLPQK
+1638 
-1646 PVKPIFD
+1646 
-1653 NEYLTSLLK
+1653 
-1662 DYVKSQQEK
+1662 
-1671 DAKLAE
+1671 
-1677 TIPTVIERITNEI
+1677 
-1690 VKPDVKYSDR
+1690 
-1700 DSDGNHLSKEQQ
+1700 
-1712 EFFKDSMVRDKDGNL
+1712 
-1727 LVLYHGTHEKFSIFD
+1727 
-1742 ISKTSSVNALGKG
+1742 
-1755 HYFTTSLEDA
+1755 
-1765 TEHYT
+1765 
-1770 KAGGTVDNSNDTDAK
+1770 
-1785 IESMAYDL
+1785 MAYDL
-1793 FYERGYDYED
+1793 FYERGYYYED

-1865 RIVDIDSSEI
+1865 KIVDIDESEI

-1887 VSETL
+1887 VSETF

-1917 PTDNPDIRYSD
+1917 PTDNPDIRYSFRGTNKDGIEVYETSEEIKKLSYEERQKTFLDIMQKQYRGRTAKFIRNGHAYYARFETADVNKNIYGDNKSDSKGWKAKINVGADGNIFELVENSHYDGSKQEKGKKITAHKNVGHWDYFIKTVQIDD
-1928 RVTDKETLEFL
+1928 RVFDLLANVRKKGEDGYVYSIQLKE
-1939 ENQEHVTVYRAMQL
+1939 
-1953 IDGKLYPP
+1953 
-1961 MNAYTYD
+1961 
-1968 KNGNKVLMPPSE
+1968 NKKVEASPSL
-1980 IGAWEQAVERPDLID
+1980 GLLLKASNR
-1995 PKTGKFKLDKGKTD
+1995 
-2009 SGKRGTAVA
+2009 
-2018 AAYNPYIHTS
+2018 
-2028 LSMLNDQ
+2028 MLNASTDDTISQ
-2035 FTSAYTRSNLVVVK
+2035 N
-2049 GVVPKSELS
+2049 P
-2058 SGYRAEYAKD
+2058 D
-2068 SVGETEWHSG
+2068 SVKLNFKN
-2078 VVSSQLPE
+2078 SQ
-2086 SRKVILSRWFKPV
+2086 KF
-2099 EVVDNDVV
+2099 
-2107 AQSIKKM
+2107 
-2114 LGNTGIE
+2114 
-2121 IPYNVVSPN
+2121 
-2130 LRRSLEKI
+2130 
-2138 GVPVG
+2138 
-2143 EGRGIRNLPNKN
+2143 
-2155 EVKYSE
+2155 SE

-2264 LKNHVVNQKTKL
+2264 LKQHVVNQKTKL

-2412 KQINLL
+2412 KDINLL
-2418 KLKHHQKIAE
+2418 KIKHHKKITE
-2428 LREFHNEKHNQ
+2428 LRDYHSEKHNQ

-2450 IKSEYRERNAKT
+2450 IKSEYRERNAKN

-2480 RHKTEMKRKIQKVVK
+2480 RHKTELKHKIQKVVK

-2775 AHLLEGGIVLDDAVQ
+2775 AHLLEGGIVLDDAVK

-2835 MQSYLSDT
+2835 MQNYLSDT

-2906 LSNFTDVWANH
+2906 LSNFTDVWADH

-2937 FNYKTRTDAMTE
+2937 FNYKSRTDAMVE

-2972 LKSLNGGVRVQG
+2972 LKSLNGGVRIQG
-2984 TPADKLI
+2984 TPVDKLI

-3002 ASVTIQQPS
+3002 ASVVIQQPS

-3073 SNKTTMEKVDDVL
+3073 SNKTTMEKVDDAL
-3086 TAAPAYMDELTWISI
+3086 SKAPAYMDEVTWISI

-3116 FGTKAYLE
+3116 YGTEAYLN

-3131 EVVSLSQVY
+3131 EIVSLSQVY

-3145 RSDLMRNP
+3145 RSDIMRNP

-3179 QAKRTGSKKPMAIT
+3179 QGKRTGSKKAIITT
-3193 SGAVVSS
+3193 SSAVVSS

-3208 SIVIAMRDD
+3208 SLVIAMRDD
-3217 DEDESYTEKYF
+3217 DEDESYIEKYF
-3228 EAFFGD
+3228 EAFSGD

-3239 NPLTLIPLVKD
+3239 NPLTLIPVVKD
-3250 VVSIFN
+3250 VVSIFK

-3272 NAIDAFDSESKT
+3272 NAIDAFDSDSKT
-3284 AYEKW
+3284 EYEKW
-3289 SGLVGALSAFF
+3289 SGLVGAISAFF

-3305 NIERDIRGFIN
+3305 NVERDVRGFIN
-3316 TMESFFNGEKTTGAG
+3316 TMISFFNGEKTTGAG
-3331 IWNAIR
+3331 IWNSIQ
-3337 EGLSGKESSKTQQL
+3337 EGWIGKDISKTNQL

-3357 GDQGQIKRV
+3357 DDQEQIKRV
-3366 EGRFKDEADIEAA
+3366 EGRFKDQSDIDAA

-3419 KQDTIVAAIN
+3419 KQDIIVAAIN
-3429 AELTAMRR
+3429 AELNAMRR
-3437 ENKE
+3437 ELKEAENKK

>member
-1 MAVFKA
+1 MGVRDRYNEKKKIEVQKSPAPSTTTTSGGVAERYKLKKYYQTLDIDSVNNEYIDSFISDTNNFFKGVED
-7 TQNKKG
+7 TYKG
-13 SLDSGKFKATNRKS
+13 VDWYNASSV
-27 YDSIMVYDWETKNK
+27 YDSTNNNLKGLKTRGDTIKAWLQKNK
-41 ESISTLNNYYTK
+41 DRISEEDYTNLSKSI
-53 INNGEFLTADDI
+53 DDI
-65 TAYQTALNDY
+65 FGSFDSVSAEFGKVKEAY
-75 VNSSKS
+75 
-81 LRGINKSFGGT
+81 
-92 YSEEEEKKWN
+92 
-102 DSITLMQTDYDNASK
+102 SK
-117 FYSSFKNEDKYKDY
+117 FETEDDYKKY
-131 LAGVQRQNELK
+131 LAGVQRQTELK

-150 TEIAELESIYNSTK
+150 EEIANLEAQLSSKEEKEKRMNDAYKRYLDALVWNHGQAQNLYNFYT
-164 NQLDSLNHELVRAI
+164 SL
-178 DNRDVNKVKS
+178 KS
-188 IRAQIEEAKNKLEQY
+188 EVAFYDGIEEE
-203 GDIESI
+203 
-209 LAEKRAYYGEA
+209 LAQKRAYYGEA
-220 ERLQSSIKLSEEAKN
+220 ERLQSGIKLSDDAKN
-235 DADFATYS
+235 AEDFDYYAQIGVDKVKGTGFHHVEVLHDIVSENTNNIIIHFRENPDLWESVLRQDASNNRKANKALKY
-243 QQGASIKNPTLDD
+243 A
-256 AWGGFSVG
+256 
-264 SWRPFGEDIGNIV
+264 
-277 TFSRQY
+277 QY
-283 ADEEMAKYGD
+283 MSDEEYAIFTYYCGK
-293 SNNSPLLTNPLYGF
+293 
-307 MTDDE
+307 DE
-312 VSIYNYYLA
+312 ALAERYLESLEETINGREA
-321 KEGKEK
+321 GE
-327 ASEYLSAIEG
+327 
-337 DLTARQATGIV
+337 IV
-348 DNIGDNGLLK
+348 DFIGDNGFLK
-358 VVFNVAANVE
+358 VAFGFAAGVE
-368 NYFVGMKNLI
+368 QFGSGVTNLFSN
-378 AEEDYYAPTA
+378 EDYYVPSA
-388 SQLASNELSGTFDTV
+388 SQMASAEIRDSFDTG
-403 FGQVMYDLAGSIGY
+403 FGRVAYDLANTTGN

-422 LVGNVLG
+422 LVGTVTG
-429 GAIGTASM
+429 GIGGNITM

-444 AKAEMINLGYSKE
+444 AKAEMINLGYTKD
-457 QATAYGVLVGASEA
+457 QATTYGFLVGASEA
-471 GLQYVLGGIS
+471 LLQGIAGGIS
-481 SLGGKASGGLIQKV
+481 KLSFGNSVSDILTTKV

-501 AFARTAIKLG
+501 AFARISIKHGKNFLHALSRIGAKTAIKMG
-511 GNMLSEGIE
+511 SEALE

-539 FEAPDAGEVLY
+539 FEAPDVGDVLY

-563 GAGTIGGEVSTYKS
+563 GAGTIGGEVSTYKT
-577 GQLVQNV
+577 GKLVQNV
-584 GAVDRLAKV
+584 GTVDRLTKL

-606 AGKVNENTGAYTI
+606 AKKVNKNTGAYTI

-629 LTEQNKSEIVKS
+629 LTEQNKSEIRKS
-641 LIRKGMSPSDAE
+641 LKRKGMLDADIE
-653 IHVKWLNEVVE
+653 THIKWLNEVVE
-664 GATITDEQALLLDS
+664 GATITDEQALILNS
-678 NDVLSKTFND
+678 NEIVSKTFND
-688 VIINENSTVNQRNKA
+688 VIINQNSTVNQRSKA
-703 YAEAIDMVN
+703 YSQTADIIN
-712 KGVVDTKVSKGSK
+712 KGVIDKKASNGSQ
-725 TAETPIAET
+725 TAETSTVET
-734 SSTTVETQAEGGNLA
+734 SSTPTPSEGSTAPNTSETKADDNGSVAPQAK
-749 TTEANTTTHEGNEV
+749 TTYDGNEV
-763 KVKEISSIKDG
+763 NIKEVSAVKDG
-774 EVFVRLDNG
+774 EVFVRLDDG
-783 KEVSTKEIDFNR
+783 RKVSTKYVNFDKE
-795 KEDGLIYEHVAN
+795 EDGLVYEHVAN
-807 MNEETAQYFLDG
+807 MNPATAQYFIDG
-819 FNKGNIGEGKTISLE
+819 FNKGKVGEGKTISLE

-841 EAYKNGALG
+841 EAYKIGSLG
-850 MPYYSISKDGIAAL
+850 VPYYSISKDGMAAL

-878 IDSVAKIEAQ
+878 IDSVAKVEAQ
-888 QKELDEKRATVSK
+888 QKALDEKRATVSK
-901 TEKVEKK
+901 TENVEKK
-908 KGKVHIED
+908 KGKVTFD
-916 GVEVKTERQKTSIKA
+916 KGVYAKNNRQKTSVKA
-931 LEVLANALGIDIHIF
+931 LQVLSDALGINIHIF
-946 ESTIGEDGKRSG
+946 ESSVGEDGKRIG
-958 ANGWY
+958 ENGRY
-963 DPTNNS
+963 DPSTNT
-969 IHIDLYAGQTGEST
+969 IYIDLYAGADGKST

-991 LTHFIREWSPKKFQ
+991 LTHFIRDWSPQKFKT
-1005 VFADFLLE
+1005 FADFLIE
-1013 QYGERGVPID
+1013 QYGAHGVSVD
-1023 DLIQK
+1023 QLVQR
-1028 QINKAKA
+1028 QIAKA
-1035 KRNVTLSFDAAYEE
+1035 KRNGRDIDFDTAYEE
-1049 VIADACESM
+1049 VVADACETM

-1066 KIAMLKAKDKGLV
+1066 KLAMLKAKDRGLV
-1079 NQIKT
+1079 NKIKT

-1089 VEKIKIAYDK
+1089 VERIKKAYAR
-1099 LNPDS
+1099 LEPDS
-1104 QEAKLVRR
+1104 VEANLVRG
-1112 MGDVAKQLQ
+1112 MVDVAEQLQ
-1121 TLWTDA
+1121 SLWTDA

-1133 TYQTVDKTLGDNGVM
+1133 AYQAVGSKDSSTVGETKHSDRDSNGL
-1148 VDPNTESAS
+1148 E
-1157 LLSVRDVLDSKQQD
+1157 L
-1171 QVAKAL
+1171 
-1177 AERFGVTEEEA
+1177 
-1188 RNWISAETS
+1188 
-1197 LASIILN
+1197 
-1204 PKYSQYLDYTADP
+1204 
-1217 NEQAIKKNSDYPQ
+1217 IKKYPHLDLNKDISKMDGVPAIQLVDGSVLPFTETHVSFIKTNKIDVEDIESGGWITDGIYESTARSDTLRFKEQ
-1230 GTVDFSNICKKRRDF
+1230 QLAKRR
-1245 TDVMNRVLRKFPN
+1245 MEEKRK
-1258 HVFEAT
+1258 
-1264 DLAKIR
+1264 AKI
-1270 TIMME
+1270 
-1275 ENMEVACGICYVED
+1275 
-1289 RRQLDSIVAQDFI
+1289 
-1302 NSLALYREGSKTR
+1302 
-1315 PDGSPFNTNQLK
+1315 
-1327 ALQLID
+1327 
-1333 GDTYTPTIYELVS
+1333 
-1346 LEGRNSLKA
+1346 
-1355 KNPAME
+1355 
-1361 QAWVKFN
+1361 
-1368 NARGMQSVRL
+1368 
-1378 LLNDAE
+1378 
-1384 YKRQILK
+1384 
-1391 YSPAVVSRK
+1391 
-1400 NDYGGLR
+1400 
-1407 IYSFSDMEM
+1407 
-1416 FHLIDIIQVITD
+1416 
-1428 SATVGLSI
+1428 
-1436 QGYTKVNEYAKAVK
+1436 
-1450 DTGEKLNR
+1450 
-1458 SLIPKGDLGYHIENG
+1458 
-1473 KVVLDYDTV
+1473 
-1482 EGIDINHPDFFDS
+1482 
-1495 TDNPNVGNIVI
+1495 
-1506 GINETQIKASML
+1506 
-1518 SDFVDYIIPFHTGQ
+1518 
-1532 SKDVLGEK
+1532 
-1540 GIAEWHNYEDS
+1540 
-1551 QSERDLATGKKSSHQ
+1551 
-1566 INIYTE
+1566 
-1572 VLQAAEK
+1572 
-1579 EGKPITNKV
+1579 
-1588 EFVNKFLE
+1588 
-1596 VCKEN
+1596 
-1601 GLKPRFSEFLNIG
+1601 
-1614 KDGEYVYTEG
+1614 
-1624 YHKFLVDFKMFDTK
+1624 
-1638 TGEYLPQK
+1638 
-1646 PVKPIFD
+1646 
-1653 NEYLTSLLK
+1653 
-1662 DYVKSQQEK
+1662 
-1671 DAKLAE
+1671 
-1677 TIPTVIERITNEI
+1677 
-1690 VKPDVKYSDR
+1690 DVKYSDR
-1700 DSDGNHLSKEQQ
+1700 DSEGNPLSKEQQ
-1712 EFFKDSMVRDKDGNL
+1712 EFFKDSKVRDENGNL
-1727 LVLYHGTHEKFSIFD
+1727 LEVYHGTFEKFSIFD

-1755 HYFTTSLEDA
+1755 HYFTTSLKDA
-1765 TEHYT
+1765 TEHYA
-1770 KAGGTVDNSNDTDAK
+1770 KAGGYGDNSNDTDAK

-1793 FYERGYDYED
+1793 FYERGYYYED

-1865 RIVDIDSSEI
+1865 KIVDIDESEI

-1887 VSETL
+1887 VSETF

-1917 PTDNPDIRYSD
+1917 PTDNPDIRYSFRGTNKDGIEVYETSEEIKKLSYEERQKTFLDIMQKQYRGRTAKFIRNGHAYYARFETADVNKNIYGDNKSDSKGWKAKINVGADGNIFELVENSHYDGSKQEKGKKITAHKNVGHWDYFIKTVQIDD
-1928 RVTDKETLEFL
+1928 RVFDLLANVRKKGEDGYVYSIQLKE
-1939 ENQEHVTVYRAMQL
+1939 
-1953 IDGKLYPP
+1953 
-1961 MNAYTYD
+1961 
-1968 KNGNKVLMPPSE
+1968 NKKVEASPSL
-1980 IGAWEQAVERPDLID
+1980 GLLLKASNR
-1995 PKTGKFKLDKGKTD
+1995 
-2009 SGKRGTAVA
+2009 
-2018 AAYNPYIHTS
+2018 
-2028 LSMLNDQ
+2028 MLNASTDDTISQ
-2035 FTSAYTRSNLVVVK
+2035 N
-2049 GVVPKSELS
+2049 P
-2058 SGYRAEYAKD
+2058 D
-2068 SVGETEWHSG
+2068 SVKLNFKN
-2078 VVSSQLPE
+2078 SQ
-2086 SRKVILSRWFKPV
+2086 KF
-2099 EVVDNDVV
+2099 
-2107 AQSIKKM
+2107 
-2114 LGNTGIE
+2114 
-2121 IPYNVVSPN
+2121 
-2130 LRRSLEKI
+2130 
-2138 GVPVG
+2138 
-2143 EGRGIRNLPNKN
+2143 
-2155 EVKYSE
+2155 SE

-2264 LKNHVVNQKTKL
+2264 LKQHVVNQKTKL

-2412 KQINLL
+2412 KDINLL
-2418 KLKHHQKIAE
+2418 KIKHHKKITE
-2428 LREFHNEKHNQ
+2428 LRDYHSEKHNQ

-2450 IKSEYRERNAKT
+2450 IKSEYRERNAKN

-2480 RHKTEMKRKIQKVVK
+2480 RHKTELKHKIQKVVK

-2775 AHLLEGGIVLDDAVQ
+2775 AHLLEGGIVLDDAVK

-2835 MQSYLSDT
+2835 MQNYLSDT

-2906 LSNFTDVWANH
+2906 LSNFTDVWADH

-2937 FNYKTRTDAMTE
+2937 FNYKSRTDAMVE

-2972 LKSLNGGVRVQG
+2972 LKSLNGGVRIQG
-2984 TPADKLI
+2984 TPVDKLI

-3002 ASVTIQQPS
+3002 ASVVIQQPS

-3073 SNKTTMEKVDDVL
+3073 SNKTTMEKVDDAL
-3086 TAAPAYMDELTWISI
+3086 SKAPAYMDEVTWISI

-3116 FGTKAYLE
+3116 YGTEAYLN

-3131 EVVSLSQVY
+3131 EIVSLSQVY

-3145 RSDLMRNP
+3145 RSDIMRNP

-3179 QAKRTGSKKPMAIT
+3179 QGKRTGSKKAIITT
-3193 SGAVVSS
+3193 SSAVVSS

-3208 SIVIAMRDD
+3208 SLVIAMRDD
-3217 DEDESYTEKYF
+3217 DEDESYIEKYF
-3228 EAFFGD
+3228 EAFSGD

-3239 NPLTLIPLVKD
+3239 NPLTLIPVVKD
-3250 VVSIFN
+3250 VVSIFK

-3272 NAIDAFDSESKT
+3272 NAIDAFDSDSKT
-3284 AYEKW
+3284 EYEKW
-3289 SGLVGALSAFF
+3289 SGLVGAISAFF

-3305 NIERDIRGFIN
+3305 NVERDVRGFIN
-3316 TMESFFNGEKTTGAG
+3316 TMISFFNGEKTTGAG
-3331 IWNAIR
+3331 IWNSIQ
-3337 EGLSGKESSKTQQL
+3337 EGWIGKDISKTNQL

-3357 GDQGQIKRV
+3357 DDQEQIKRV
-3366 EGRFKDEADIEAA
+3366 EGRFKDQSDIDAA

-3419 KQDTIVAAIN
+3419 KQDIIVAAIN
-3429 AELTAMRR
+3429 AELNAMRR
-3437 ENKE
+3437 ELKEAENKK